1 MPAPKITF
9 TKQDHMKTAT
19 KEQTRTSSAPRVV
32 FPSPVSKSDTA
43 SGSQASGPKQGV
55 LPTAGLIQAGVQA
68 ATEIATKGA
77 GLKAAMDVVAPS
89 TGTRLVPAQTAQFLT
104 TLSPSKRIELDR
116 AVTSAQVG
124 QQAQRA
130 IELNARLQQLKMQ
143 DMEPSAGPASTYLT
157 GGSST
162 GTGTPYAAGLQQ
174 PHRSSETEAQIRA
187 VTAELQQARKDV
199 ENQNFGQRWAR
210 LVDLA
215 KMDRLPTA
223 AERAE
228 IQDGIK
234 YLEQHTAPLAA
245 EHMNAHGEVTPEN
258 LKGTQL
264 ELETALLR
272 ALRSKEPSA
281 FTTAVAAAST
291 AIPGAGVAMNA
302 IDSAQENL
310 SRQQGAVNEW
320 AFLPEG
326 FKPLAAAKEAHPV
339 AYGVSKGAGDV
350 GMMLATAGLVK
361 AIPAVAGL
369 GKTAQGVIGSG
380 AAMGVRSANDAATE
394 GAPAKEVLRQGAIGA
409 AGGAVGGAASSA
421 ANALGTKALFG
432 LGFQNNIVPNV
443 INQGLAGTAFSGG
456 NIATRAALDK
466 NYDPSTEEILSELG
480 VAFAFSSI
488 SSAIGMSRTTK
499 AAKANL
505 EMELEAAKRDY
516 AKIVMD
522 QASGGT
528 PKLDALDALAQR
540 TAALRN
546 TLSTTQYVGYSE
558 DVNAALEFLN
568 QLDDAITT
576 ARTSIY
582 GTMLPGEMGTAAA
595 GVAGAGAG
603 TPVAPAG
610 GILPTAGASAAP
622 TLPSAGAMGGVM
634 PTATATDGSA
644 GITMPTAERPGGASN
659 IQGQIETDPTAVSTL
674 PTVEQKKAAMETNP
688 GDRPSVR
695 SLAGEMPREGYRVP
709 YIAMPQEL
717 LTSEDGTKMPEGKIP
732 SAIRKYMIKLFRG
745 KVLNVG
751 PNHKVYISKDGV
763 EEFAFPVRRMDNE
776 TKLAKM
782 AAGVHLDATLEPST
796 FLLNTPDDGRHPKA
810 TGGWDNFYTM
820 FETDTGLYSGIVKTM
835 VTDRGR
841 EFYDITEIQKE
852 GGPTTRGDN
861 GLTPPPARTET
872 SPSGQPDPSM
882 DNILPAAQN
891 VNPAAMTMPRADQSI
906 GSLPTAQPQ
915 KLSLDDFLAQR
926 GLLSPVSDYNLDK
939 IRIPHGETSR
949 QRAKRIA
956 EGEQAAADY
965 SARRNAAITEYNEL
979 VASGKI
985 APKSTIERLL
995 ETAHGHEDNQSVQAA
1010 RRTLQKRGI
1019 NWETGQPLSATENT
1033 TGAATLPTARDD
1045 ILPTAVSKSDTLPT
1059 AQEHLGPKDATLD
1072 PLDVDQ
1078 DSEEYWSSLYRTRE
1092 APLEP
1097 LSDEWM
1103 DDLVMNGERDYVP
1116 QSQTAEEIAVSQG
1129 LEPDMTP
1136 KKAQPTTAEEVEANK
1151 FIQTMDTL
1159 TRKVLK
1165 DYQSKAE
1172 PQEIIQGLQSIFERM
1187 GGREGL
1193 RKEQIEQ
1200 EARAL
1205 AKKVLGQV
1213 EMKNDMAYQD
1223 SREARD
1229 LIRSSTIHVPP
1240 EVSGDIPDFAD
1251 FRKRHFGGMKLSSSS
1266 GREIDDLFSEL
1277 AHYDAG
1283 YFDGAQ
1289 IPNRA
1294 DQLLKIA
1301 QYLDDTRP
1309 QMENPYE
1316 AVMDEAS
1323 DYLAQEMIDALNQMD
1338 SRRQALRAAASVRE
1352 AADAFY
1358 ASMGPDPRGPAE
1370 AAKVLNELPR
1380 ASEPKRERAR
1390 EFKHTLYRAL
1400 VDSGETVDRI
1410 GKGAGDKSLYSYY
1423 NFARA
1428 SGSAAQNM
1436 LARGGYQSDI
1446 WGRKVGDSLGDIFSP
1461 IREKGEEYY
1470 QDFQMYLLHMHNID
1484 RMSRYNPAA
1493 IDIAQADFDAFQSQH
1508 PEISHLSQV
1517 EIQGWADQGDFF
1529 AQTYLKLQQ
1538 ELSRVQHTLNKPVF
1552 GEAVDAEFSR
1562 GEADRLIREHPEF
1575 GELAKKV
1582 YQYSNNLLQYQVD
1595 SGLMTPEDVAQI
1607 QAMYPHYV
1615 PVYRLVDGDAK
1626 AVKSQGIKISKVL
1639 GLATGGNAD
1648 IVPLHVAMSRQTMRV
1663 VRNGSA
1669 NRFAS
1674 RLLDDYD
1681 ADKLSG
1687 DGRHARDHIFKVQET
1702 ASTIHPDTF
1711 DMLDDPTPKMENA
1724 FTVYQDGKSYT
1735 VTADKGLLE
1744 AMSVLTGGKS
1754 STMDLDI
1761 WKPFQAM
1768 NSLFKSL
1775 VTGYNPMFSA
1785 RNFARDL
1792 QEAGLYSKDQIAWA
1806 KAYPRAVLEIA
1817 TNGELWRRYQALG
1830 GVWSSVFDYN
1840 QGYTEAKK
1848 EHGRLQRL
1856 TIDKVDA
1863 LNLGV
1868 EQAPRLAEFIAQ
1880 LEKNGDTPEG
1890 VMDAMHAAA
1899 NVTTNFGRSG
1909 KVGAF
1914 LNKTFVPFLNPGIQG
1929 LDKLIRTFLGKKTG
1943 KEWLRL
1949 IAVVSALGFAPM
1961 VINEVLNHDA
1971 PNWDDIRD
1979 SDKDVNWLI
1988 HVGEGKYLKI
1998 PKGRD
2003 ISVIGM
2009 GADRLADVLRGEKVD
2024 VGGTL
2029 ATAVNQIAPS
2039 NPLKTNLASP
2049 LFDSDIFD
2057 PKSPGK
2063 TWYGGDIESQRLQG
2077 YAPGQRYDEKTDA
2090 ISKAIGGTFNVSP
2103 KKINYI
2109 LDQYTGVIGDFTLP
2123 LLTPAG
2129 DKNILAPFTKAFVLD
2144 AATNN
2149 RISGDFY
2156 DTIDQLEYAENGGD
2170 GSKAVTAKFMS
2181 KQSKAASDLYK
2192 QIREVENSDLPNKEK
2207 VEKVR
2212 DLKIAVAGIQKNAL
2226 EVLPAYE
2233 EAVKKHYTGSRD
2245 DQIAVTYRKA
2255 NREVFGA
2262 EYALKMEGKSV
2273 YEKAAKV
2280 KATGVSYEDF
2290 YTAYE
2295 AVEAAKQRSATG
2307 KLSDVRKWRAVMD
2320 AGLKEDATK
2329 RALSGFM
2336 SDTQYKKLDVSYRC
2350 GVSPK
2355 VYITFQEAMAREE
2368 KNNQATVERVLDGI
2382 MMSEE
2387 ARAVLWQIS
2396 DVGRSP
2402 GNNPYNRPVSRKVL
2416 EMYKGYSE

>member
-32 FPSPVSKSDTA
+32 FPSPVSKSDTT

-199 ENQNFGQRWAR
+199 ENQSFGQRWAR

-272 ALRSKEPSA
+272 ALRSKEPST

-361 AIPAVAGL
+361 AIPVVAGL

-582 GTMLPGEMGTAAA
+582 GTMLPGEMGAAA
-595 GVAGAGAG
+595 ARAAGAGAG

-622 TLPSAGAMGGVM
+622 TLPVAGTMDGALPTAGQATTPTAPPAPSVLTVAPAAGGVQSTVPDDASVAEKVRANIPKVSDM
-634 PTATATDGSA
+634 QPVATVSGEELKGSGALVDRIMSFLGLFGNKVTRDGFGDVIFSKSRVKNGFLGHGYGMA
-644 GITMPTAERPGGASN
+644 KEDIFAAVPAV
-659 IQGQIETDPTAVSTL
+659 IQQGREVDHQINWKGRGYDTHIFQGPVTYKGKRTYLGVVVTKDARDSRYYVHEVVDENGNVIYNDNGSPEAVSDGRAT
-674 PTVEQKKAAMETNP
+674 
-688 GDRPSVR
+688 
-695 SLAGEMPREGYRVP
+695 LAGTFDTVS
-709 YIAMPQEL
+709 
-717 LTSEDGTKMPEGKIP
+717 TSELPETKIP
-732 SAIRKYMIKLFRG
+732 Q
-745 KVLNVG
+745 
-751 PNHKVYISKDGV
+751 D
-763 EEFAFPVRRMDNE
+763 
-776 TKLAKM
+776 
-782 AAGVHLDATLEPST
+782 AAD
-796 FLLNTPDDGRHPKA
+796 
-810 TGGWDNFYTM
+810 
-820 FETDTGLYSGIVKTM
+820 
-835 VTDRGR
+835 
-841 EFYDITEIQKE
+841 
-852 GGPTTRGDN
+852 
-861 GLTPPPARTET
+861 
-872 SPSGQPDPSM
+872 
-882 DNILPAAQN
+882 
-891 VNPAAMTMPRADQSI
+891 VNPAAMTMPRAGENI
-906 GSLPTAQPQ
+906 ENLPTAQPQ

-939 IRIPHGETSR
+939 VRIPHGETSR
-949 QRAKRIA
+949 QRTKRIA

-1136 KKAQPTTAEEVEANK
+1136 KKAKPTTAEEVEANK

-1165 DYQSKAE
+1165 DHQSKAE

-1595 SGLMTPEDVAQI
+1595 SGLMAPEDVAQI

-1806 KAYPRAVLEIA
+1806 KAYPRAVLEIT

-1929 LDKLIRTFLGKKTG
+1929 LDKMVKTVFGKKTV

-1949 IAVVSALGFAPM
+1949 IAVVSVLGFAPM
-1961 VINEVLNHDA
+1961 VINEALNHDA

-1988 HVGEGKYLKI
+1988 HVGEGKYIKI

-2029 ATAVNQIAPS
+2029 ATVANQIAPA
-2039 NPLKTNLASP
+2039 NPLENNIMAAWFDAD
-2049 LFDSDIFD
+2049 LFD
-2057 PKSPGK
+2057 PESPGK

-2123 LLTPAG
+2123 RLTPAG

-2233 EAVKKHYTGSRD
+2233 AAVTKHYTGSGD
-2245 DQIAVTYRKA
+2245 EQIAATYRKA

-2262 EYALKMEGKSV
+2262 EYALKMEGKDA
-2273 YEKAAKV
+2273 YKKALEAKIN
-2280 KATGVSYEDF
+2280 GVSYEDF

-2295 AVEAAKQRSATG
+2295 AVETAKQRSGTG
-2307 KLSDVRKWRAVMD
+2307 KLSDARTWRAVLD
-2320 AGLKEDATK
+2320 AGLKEDVTK

-2368 KNNQATVERVLDGI
+2368 QNNQATVERVLDGI

-2387 ARAVLWQIS
+2387 SRAVLWQIS

>member
-32 FPSPVSKSDTA
+32 FPSSVSKSDTT

-55 LPTAGLIQAGVQA
+55 LPTAGLIQTGVQA
-68 ATEIATKGA
+68 ATEIVTKGS
-77 GLKAAMDVVAPS
+77 GLKAAMDVAAPS

-143 DMEPSAGPASTYLT
+143 DMEPSAGLASTYLT

-162 GTGTPYAAGLQQ
+162 GAGTPYAAGLQQ

-199 ENQNFGQRWAR
+199 ENQSFGQRWAR

-215 KMDRLPTA
+215 RMDRLPTA
-223 AERAE
+223 VERVE

-234 YLEQHTAPLAA
+234 YLEQHIKPLQAA
-245 EHMNAHGEVTPEN
+245 HRETHGGEVTTEN
-258 LKGTQL
+258 MQGTQL
-264 ELETALLR
+264 ELEYALLG
-272 ALRSKEPSA
+272 ALKRKNPDGFLAPIIGSVSSVPGIGAYYRYVDEVSEDASKQFGSVDA
-281 FTTAVAAAST
+281 W
-291 AIPGAGVAMNA
+291 
-302 IDSAQENL
+302 
-310 SRQQGAVNEW
+310 R
-320 AFLPEG
+320 FLPSG
-326 FKPLAAAKEAHPV
+326 YHTVDALKANHPV
-339 AYGVSKGAGDV
+339 AYGISKGAGDV
-350 GMMLATAGLVK
+350 GMMLATAGMVK

-369 GKTAQGVIGSG
+369 GKTAQGVISSG

-394 GAPAKEVLRQGAIGA
+394 GAPAKEILRQGAIGA

-432 LGFQNNIVPNV
+432 LGLQNNIVPNV

-466 NYDPSTEEILSELG
+466 NYDPTTEEILSELG
-480 VAFAFSSI
+480 VAFAFSTI

-505 EMELEAAKRDY
+505 EMELDAAKRDY

-522 QASGGT
+522 QANGGT

-568 QLDDAITT
+568 QLDDAIAT
-576 ARTSIY
+576 ARTSVY
-582 GTMLPGEMGTAAA
+582 GTMLPGEAGAAAA

-603 TPVAPAG
+603 TPMAPTG

-622 TLPSAGAMGGVM
+622 TLPMAGTMDGTLSTAGQAATPTAPPAPSALTVAPAAGGVQSTVPDDASVAEKVRANIPKVSDM
-634 PTATATDGSA
+634 QPVATVSGEELKGSGALVDRIMSFLGLFGNKVTRDGFGDVIFSKNRVKSGFLGHGYGTAKEDIFAAVPAVIQQGREVDHQINWKGRGYDTHIFQGPVTYKGKRTYLGVVVTKDARDSRYYVHEVVDENGNVIYNDNGS
-644 GITMPTAERPGGASN
+644 PE
-659 IQGQIETDPTAVSTL
+659 AVSDGR
-674 PTVEQKKAAMETNP
+674 AA
-688 GDRPSVR
+688 
-695 SLAGEMPREGYRVP
+695 LAGTFDTVS
-709 YIAMPQEL
+709 
-717 LTSEDGTKMPEGKIP
+717 TSELPETKIP
-732 SAIRKYMIKLFRG
+732 Q
-745 KVLNVG
+745 
-751 PNHKVYISKDGV
+751 D
-763 EEFAFPVRRMDNE
+763 
-776 TKLAKM
+776 
-782 AAGVHLDATLEPST
+782 AAD
-796 FLLNTPDDGRHPKA
+796 
-810 TGGWDNFYTM
+810 
-820 FETDTGLYSGIVKTM
+820 
-835 VTDRGR
+835 
-841 EFYDITEIQKE
+841 
-852 GGPTTRGDN
+852 
-861 GLTPPPARTET
+861 
-872 SPSGQPDPSM
+872 
-882 DNILPAAQN
+882 
-891 VNPAAMTMPRADQSI
+891 VNPAAMTMPRAGYD
-906 GSLPTAQPQ
+906 
-915 KLSLDDFLAQR
+915 
-926 GLLSPVSDYNLDK
+926 
-939 IRIPHGETSR
+939 
-949 QRAKRIA
+949 
-956 EGEQAAADY
+956 
-965 SARRNAAITEYNEL
+965 
-979 VASGKI
+979 
-985 APKSTIERLL
+985 
-995 ETAHGHEDNQSVQAA
+995 
-1010 RRTLQKRGI
+1010 
-1019 NWETGQPLSATENT
+1019 TGV
-1033 TGAATLPTARDD
+1033 
-1045 ILPTAVSKSDTLPT
+1045 LPTAVSKSDTLPT
-1059 AQEHLGPKDATLD
+1059 AQEQLGPKDAALD

-1078 DSEEYWSSLYRTRE
+1078 DSEEYWSSLYRTKE

-1136 KKAQPTTAEEVEANK
+1136 KKVKPTTAEEVEANK
-1151 FIQTMDTL
+1151 FTQTMDTL

-1172 PQEIIQGLQSIFERM
+1172 SQEIIQGLQSIFERM

-1323 DYLAQEMIDALNQMD
+1323 DYLAREMIDALNQMD

-1352 AADAFY
+1352 ATDAFY

-1648 IVPLHVAMSRQTMRV
+1648 IVPIHVAMSRQTMRV

-1681 ADKLSG
+1681 ADKISG

-1929 LDKLIRTFLGKKTG
+1929 LDKMVKTVFGKKTV

-1949 IAVVSALGFAPM
+1949 IAVVSVLGFAPM
-1961 VINEVLNHDA
+1961 VINEALNHDA

-2029 ATAVNQIAPS
+2029 ATVANQIAPA
-2039 NPLKTNLASP
+2039 NPLENNIMAAWFDAD
-2049 LFDSDIFD
+2049 LFD
-2057 PKSPGK
+2057 PESPGK

-2233 EAVKKHYTGSRD
+2233 AAVTKHYTGSGD
-2245 DQIAVTYRKA
+2245 EQIAATYRKA

-2262 EYALKMEGKSV
+2262 EYALKMEGKDA
-2273 YEKAAKV
+2273 YKKALEAKIN
-2280 KATGVSYEDF
+2280 GVSYEDF

-2295 AVEAAKQRSATG
+2295 AVETAKQRSGTG
-2307 KLSDVRKWRAVMD
+2307 KLSDARTWRAVLD
-2320 AGLKEDATK
+2320 AGLKEDVTK

-2336 SDTQYKKLDVSYRC
+2336 SDAQYKKLDVSYRC

-2416 EMYKGYSE
+2416 EMYKGYNG

>member
-32 FPSPVSKSDTA
+32 FPSPVSKSDTT

-272 ALRSKEPSA
+272 ALRSKEPST

-369 GKTAQGVIGSG
+369 GKTAQGVISSG

-466 NYDPSTEEILSELG
+466 NYDPSMEEILSELG

-582 GTMLPGEMGTAAA
+582 GTMLPGEMGAAA
-595 GVAGAGAG
+595 ARAAGAGAG

-906 GSLPTAQPQ
+906 GSLPTAQDRS
-915 KLSLDDFLAQR
+915 LS
-926 GLLSPVSDYNLDK
+926 
-939 IRIPHGETSR
+939 
-949 QRAKRIA
+949 
-956 EGEQAAADY
+956 
-965 SARRNAAITEYNEL
+965 
-979 VASGKI
+979 
-985 APKSTIERLL
+985 
-995 ETAHGHEDNQSVQAA
+995 
-1010 RRTLQKRGI
+1010 
-1019 NWETGQPLSATENT
+1019 T
-1033 TGAATLPTARDD
+1033 T
-1045 ILPTAVSKSDTLPT
+1045 VSKSDTLPT
-1059 AQEHLGPKDATLD
+1059 AQEQLGTKGDALD

-1151 FIQTMDTL
+1151 FTQTMDTL

-1172 PQEIIQGLQSIFERM
+1172 PQEIIQGLQGIFERM

-1323 DYLAQEMIDALNQMD
+1323 DYLAREMIDALNQMD
-1338 SRRQALRAAASVRE
+1338 GRRQALRAAASVRE
-1352 AADAFY
+1352 ATDAFY

-1595 SGLMTPEDVAQI
+1595 SGLMAPEDVAQI

-1711 DMLDDPTPKMENA
+1711 DMLDDTTPKMENA

-1929 LDKLIRTFLGKKTG
+1929 LDKMVKTVFGKKTV

-1949 IAVVSALGFAPM
+1949 IAVVSVLGFAPM
-1961 VINEVLNHDA
+1961 VINEALNHDA

-2029 ATAVNQIAPS
+2029 ATVANQIAPA
-2039 NPLKTNLASP
+2039 NPLENNIMAAWFDAD
-2049 LFDSDIFD
+2049 LFD
-2057 PKSPGK
+2057 PESPGK

-2123 LLTPAG
+2123 RLTPAG

-2233 EAVKKHYTGSRD
+2233 AAVTKHYTGSGD
-2245 DQIAVTYRKA
+2245 EQIAATYRKA

-2273 YEKAAKV
+2273 YEKAAEAKT
-2280 KATGVSYEDF
+2280 KGVNYEDF

-2295 AVEAAKQRSATG
+2295 AVETAKQRSATG
-2307 KLSDVRKWRAVMD
+2307 ELSDVQKWRAVLD

-2368 KNNQATVERVLDGI
+2368 RNNQATVERVLDGI

-2387 ARAVLWQIS
+2387 SRAVLWQIS